1 VGYMESA
8 ASKLRFARW
17 NGATFVDS
25 QLLESDVAGD
35 QKVEC
40 FMMSGE
46 RRTRIV
52 SWHEV
57 RP

>member
-1 VGYMESA
+1 MDNA

-17 NGATFVDS
+17 NGTAFVDS
-25 QLLESDVAGD
+25 QLMESDVAGD

-52 SWHEV
+52 TWREV
-57 RP
+57 QP